1 MATNREIERKFLVA
15 QRPAGWQRRPS
26 TSIAQGYLRLATQGL
41 EIRLRQRARKSF
53 LTIKGG
59 YGLNRLEVEIEIPEA
74 KFRALWSLTA
84 GARIS
89 KRRYLIPFR
98 GHTIEMDV
106 YEGPHRGLVTADV
119 EFTSERASRAF
130 VPPPWLGRE
139 ITGQRRYGNQ
149 VLARLGGLPRGL
161 SLA

>member
-1 MATNREIERKFLVA
+1 MASHLEIERKFLVA
-15 QRPAGWQRRPS
+15 ELPADWKQRRS
-26 TSIAQGYLRLATQGL
+26 TAIAQGYFHIATKGL
-41 EIRLRQRARKSF
+41 EVRLRRRARQHF
-53 LTIKGG
+53 ITIKGG
-59 YGLNRLEVEIEIPEA
+59 YGLRRLEVEIDIPQA
-74 KFRALWSLTA
+74 KFNALWSLTD

-119 EFTSERASRAF
+119 EFSSERASRAF

-139 ITGQRRYGNQ
+139 ITGQRRYGNE
-149 VLARLGGLPRGL
+149 VLARLGRLPPRL
-161 SLA
+161 PLA

>member
-1 MATNREIERKFLVA
+1 MTISKVVLSFMV
-15 QRPAGWQRRPS
+15 RPGTA
-26 TSIAQGYLRLATQGL
+26 
-41 EIRLRQRARKSF
+41 SF
-53 LTIKGG
+53 RFELPMTK
-59 YGLNRLEVEIEIPEA
+59 
-74 KFRALWSLTA
+74 

-98 GHTIEMDV
+98 GHTVEMDV

-119 EFTSERASRAF
+119 EFKSERASRAF

-149 VLARLGGLPRGL
+149 VLARRGRLPPRL
-161 SLA
+161 PLA